1 MRITPLLLLSLVLS
15 ACDTGITTP
24 RADFSSWD
32 EASLIY
38 SYPYDGQTEVSVNAP
53 VALRFSHE
61 AWPADSDGL
70 VTFEHADGDAV
81 AYTTRSIAAGHGLVI
96 QPDAPL
102 APATS
107 YRVSLAPMDTDK
119 GALRMPGDGIT
130 FTTGTRARGALDS
143 TRTDTEFRIS
153 RLIPDGD
160 ALPLLDFST
169 LRLQFTQPLDRDS
182 LTYGETL
189 ALRDSEGRLVNAHV
203 VLKGRYLTLDPQDD
217 LTPGSKYTLSAGS
230 GLRSLSGESLNP
242 GEFADF
248 TVVPQPTAPR
258 ETLVQQAAASNA
270 NADDACGPDFTG
282 DQLSPLFGEPI
293 NCVPMIARLLGD
305 ASSSQQ
311 SGDLHVE
318 LAYPPRYPQV
328 TPFRVPRGTRLIG
341 SSVDVMIGGVTPAGY
356 SSGELEVLFVTDA
369 VGYLMPNGYSD
380 HPSAPKRVRMFM
392 DVAMT
397 AESVQANGGL
407 SQDLLHLELVGS
419 AIVRDGVMELDALG
433 IVSPRVLGIDQG
445 YGIVPFHMTSYRD
458 QTNVPDPKPDTDAPT
473 LQSWMPGQ
481 DDAGDMRPG
490 DPIVVNLSEPVDR
503 GSLARDG
510 AIDLVRDGISV
521 AFDWRLDGGTLVIYP
536 RVPLAQ
542 GRLNQLNLNHR
553 ITDLAGNPLAENYE
567 LAFTL
572 PHHIDNTDRA
582 PLVTTVYPGYGCV
595 TVDRDIANDDHGR
608 CQGGRNSDDHLPVSE
623 LPADRSIVVQFSQ
636 TMDPDSIELGGSVR
650 VERNSH
656 PDGTGEWSDVP
667 GQLETGARL
676 VRFHP
681 DQPWEQ
687 GTLYRYTLGSN
698 GDPFSGQAQCDGSDA
713 ICSRRPD
720 GSTGYPLQTRMLA
733 QSPDESPIATG
744 GGPDLSVY
752 FRGGAPAEG
761 VLQTFR
767 NLPTLDVN
775 ANFVHDGRGVDDDQ
789 SGCLAETCEALP
801 ERDDEG
807 KVVLEE
813 NSTRIN
819 AVGAGGLASNA
830 NTGCD
835 FEDGEPKDCPARQ
848 HVWLTAGLNSEVM
861 GVGSFPGTGKDAVKV
876 RVFPN
881 IIVTSNLDVYAQMLG
896 IPVHNASGPQI
907 MRVRYDPGPDGEWQ
921 PLTGW
926 IYETDDGPYFQ
937 VDVTIYLDA
946 PYLSPPLGLSHNLHS
961 YEASFTL
968 QGPVNF
974 LNDGRMQVQLKNT
987 ESVPVNVS
995 VGSGTIKL
1003 DLQMPAQGIFLN
1015 FMALPIKQ

>member
-1 MRITPLLLLSLVLS
+1 MRIIPLLLLSLVLS

-24 RADFSSWD
+24 SADFSSWD

-38 SYPYDGQTEVSVNAP
+38 SYPYDGQTEVPVNAP
-53 VALRFSHE
+53 VALQFSHE
-61 AWPADSDGL
+61 AWPAEPGET
-70 VTFEHADGDAV
+70 VTFEKASGEAV
-81 AYTTRSIAAGHGLVI
+81 AFTTRSIAAGQGLVV
-96 QPDAPL
+96 QPDKPL
-102 APATS
+102 APATT
-107 YRVSLAPMDTDK
+107 YRVRLAPMHTDK
-119 GALRMPGDGIT
+119 GELRMPRDGIA
-130 FTTGTRARGALDS
+130 FTTGTRSRGAVEA
-143 TRTDTEFRIS
+143 TRTETEFRVS

-160 ALPLLDFST
+160 ALPMLDFST

-182 LTYGETL
+182 LAYGENL
-189 ALRDSEGRLVNAHV
+189 ALRDSEGRLVKAHV
-203 VLKGRYLTLDPQDD
+203 VHKGRYLTLDPRED
-217 LTPGSKYTLSAGS
+217 LSPGSQYTLSVGS
-230 GLRSLSGESLNP
+230 GLRSLSGQSLNP
-242 GEFADF
+242 DEYAAF
-248 TVVPQPTAPR
+248 TLVPQQTTPR

-270 NADDACGPDFTG
+270 NADDACGPDLTG
-282 DQLSPLFGEPI
+282 DRLSPLFGEPI
-293 NCVPMIARLLGD
+293 NCVPLVARLLGD

-318 LAYPPRYPQV
+318 LAYPPHFPEV
-328 TPFRVPRGTRLIG
+328 TPFRVPRGTRLAG

-356 SSGELEVLFVTDA
+356 SSGSLEVLFVTDA

-397 AESVQANGGL
+397 AESAQANGGL
-407 SQDLLHLELVGS
+407 SQDLLHLELVGN

-458 QTNVPDPKPDTDAPT
+458 QINAPDPERDTEAPK

-481 DDAGDMRPG
+481 ADAGDMRPG
-490 DPIVVNLSEPVDR
+490 DPIVVNLTEPVDR

-510 AIDLVRDGISV
+510 AIDLVRDGVGV
-521 AFDWRLDGGTLVIYP
+521 AFDWRLDGGTLVIRP
-536 RVPLAQ
+536 RVPLAH
-542 GRLNQLNLNHR
+542 GSHYQLYLNHR
-553 ITDLAGNPLAENYE
+553 ITDLVGNPLAEDYE

-572 PHHIDNTDRA
+572 PHHIENADRA
-582 PLVTTVYPGYGCV
+582 PVVTTVYPGYGCV
-595 TVDRDIANDDHGR
+595 TVDRDLANDDHGR
-608 CQGGRNSDDHLPVSE
+608 CQGGRDSDDHLPVSE
-623 LPADRSIVVQFSQ
+623 LPADRPIVVQFSQ
-636 TMDPDSIELGGSVR
+636 TMDPGSIELGGSVR
-650 VERNSH
+650 VERNSQA
-656 PDGTGEWSDVP
+656 DGLGTWTEVP

-681 DQPWEQ
+681 EQPWEPDA
-687 GTLYRYTLGSN
+687 LYRYTLGSN
-698 GDPFSGQAQCDGSDA
+698 GDPFSAEARCDGSDA
-713 ICSRRPD
+713 LCSQRPD

-733 QSPDESPIATG
+733 QSPDEAPIATG
-744 GGPDLSVY
+744 GGPDLTVY
-752 FRGGAPAEG
+752 FRGGAPAAG

-775 ANFVHDGRGVDDDQ
+775 ANFIHDGRGVDDDQ
-789 SGCLAETCEALP
+789 NGCMAANCEALP
-801 ERDDEG
+801 EHDDEG
-807 KVVLEE
+807 QVVLEE
-813 NSTRIN
+813 NATRIN

-830 NTGCD
+830 NTGCG
-835 FEDGEPKDCPARQ
+835 FEDGEPMDCPERQ

-861 GVGSFPGTGKDAVKV
+861 GAGSFPGTGKDAVRV

-881 IIVTSNLDVYAQMLG
+881 VIITSNLDVYARMLG

-907 MRVRYDPGPDGEWQ
+907 MRVRYDRGPDGEPQ

-926 IYETDDGPYFQ
+926 IYETENGPHFE

-946 PYLSPPLGLSHNLHS
+946 PYLSPPLGLPHNLHS
-961 YEASFTL
+961 YEAGFTL

-974 LNDGRMQVQLKNT
+974 LDDGRMQVQLKNT
-987 ESVPVNVS
+987 GVVPVNVS
-995 VGSGTIKL
+995 VGDGTIQL

-1015 FMALPIKQ
+1015 FTALPIKR